1 MSLGS
6 VGHDGDRVSDL
17 FFNKLDIVAAVQGK
31 IFVFPDAADVALPSG
46 KGDVNGFCPG
56 EESGHRKF
64 LRPDA
69 VDFVGDTDGDFIEV
83 AQDIEN
89 SKRYIGRALQAAAVT
104 GRNTVVPA
112 HAAGSAGG
120 GAVFAAIA
128 ASSAQFIRFFP
139 EDLGDKFTRADCGGV
154 CLVDYNDLA
163 DGIRRD
169 SRSDRAEGRQCRRG
183 SDHGINAFQDTR

>member
-112 HAAGSAGG
+112 HAPPRLRSSS
-120 GAVFAAIA
+120 
-128 ASSAQFIRFFP
+128 ASSPKISETNSPAP
-139 EDLGDKFTRADCGGV
+139 T
-154 CLVDYNDLA
+154 
-163 DGIRRD
+163 
-169 SRSDRAEGRQCRRG
+169 AEEY
-183 SDHGINAFQDTR
+183 ALLTTTTWLMA